1 MAAAAVL
8 TRGARGLCRSQGLRS
23 VLRCSTTTALRPGP
37 RVVIEAPR
45 SANAYTHRA
54 EAHTTRAHTSGA
66 GAEPAAPAFQPRDP
80 DWQSKVADSFAKQT
94 FMAHL
99 GAELTH
105 CSPGEVHITTAA
117 SPALRQQHG
126 FFHAGVTTSI
136 ADSAAGYAAFSLF
149 ESGAEVLSTE
159 FKINLL
165 NPALGDRLIARGRV
179 LKPGKTLTV
188 TQADVFGVDD
198 STGKE
203 THVATMLATMM
214 QLRQ

>member
-37 RVVIEAPR
+37 CLVIEAPR

-105 CSPGEVHITTAA
+105 CSPGEVHIATAA

-165 NPALGDRLIARGRV
+165 NPAVGDRCVLPLPPCSLACVPLCECGSGFLVVCCRV
-179 LKPGKTLTV
+179 ALHLGAVQWCGTL
-188 TQADVFGVDD
+188 
-198 STGKE
+198 
-203 THVATMLATMM
+203 
-214 QLRQ
+214 